1 MSEDADTNSNTWT
14 NTDITKGFIVRQSP
28 AGKPEFAVQFD
39 VKNFSPEEV
48 KVSTK
53 DGKLEI
59 TGESDRMRRPDDNI
73 ENALQLLFNRLVW
86 TSWPDLYIS
95 QFC

>member
-1 MSEDADTNSNTWT
+1 MSSEDADDYCCDPFT

-39 VKNFSPEEV
+39 VKNFKPEEV

-59 TGESDRMRRPDDNI
+59 TGVQR
-73 ENALQLLFNRLVW
+73 ALLFCKSCVW
-86 TSWPDLYIS
+86 FVFD
-95 QFC
+95 F